1 MGVADEIEKLQR
13 LHQSGA
19 LSDEEFARAKDRLLG
34 APSPAGAGDAATE
47 QETRQWAMF
56 LHLSQLAGFVLPLA
70 GLVLPIV
77 IWQAKKTSLPGID
90 VHGKVV
96 VNWIISE
103 IVYLVAC
110 FLLAFVVIGIPLL
123 IALVI
128 VSVVFPIIGG
138 IKAGKGEVWRYPLSL
153 SILQLSSDPLTEAD
167 AATSEGESHYM
178 K

>member
-34 APSPAGAGDAATE
+34 APSPAGASDAATE

-77 IWQAKKTSLPGID
+77 IWQVKKTSLPGID

-96 VNWIISE
+96 ANWIISV
-103 IVYLVAC
+103 IVYGVAC
-110 FLLAFVVIGIPLL
+110 VLLAFVVIGIPLL
-123 IALVI
+123 VALAV
-128 VSVVFPIIGG
+128 VALVFPIIGG
-138 IKAGKGEVWRYPLSL
+138 MKAGNGEVWRYPMSL
-153 SILQLSSDPLTEAD
+153 TILGSPPDPGKEAD